1 MEGLTASTTRLFPK
15 DAAIFRQSGQGR
27 FIVIRGPDRGE
38 SLVVDQNPI
47 AIGSD
52 PSAEVQ
58 LSDPTISRRHLA
70 VTLAENGVIVRD
82 LGSTNGSFV
91 GGARFQELLLGFGDE
106 IQIGQTLL
114 KYLPDEE
121 HVEVAPAASDRFGNM
136 LGRDPKMRQVF
147 GLLEDVAASEATVLL
162 EGETGTGKELL
173 AEEIHR
179 HSTRGNKPFVVFD
192 CAAQPK
198 DLIESALFGHV
209 RGAFTS
215 AVADREGA
223 FVEADGGTLFL
234 DEVGELSLDTQPA
247 LLRALDKHTI
257 RAMGG
262 TGQRMVSV
270 RVVAATN
277 RDLRAEMATRRFR
290 EDLYYRLAVIRIVVP
305 PLRERPADVA
315 PLVQSFIETYAKP
328 PGFSVRQPDLA
339 RLARLPWPG
348 NVRQLRNVIE
358 HACAVSH
365 GAELDLADFLAS
377 VSAAAPGI
385 GAIALDKPFKEAKAT
400 VVEEFERVYL
410 KALLERHGGNLSAA
424 SRTADLD
431 RKHLRELLR
440 KHGLREGTE

>member
-1 MEGLTASTTRLFPK
+1 VF
-15 DAAIFRQSGQGR
+15 
-27 FIVIRGPDRGE
+27 
-38 SLVVDQNPI
+38 
-47 AIGSD
+47 
-52 PSAEVQ
+52 
-58 LSDPTISRRHLA
+58 
-70 VTLAENGVIVRD
+70 VRD

-91 GGARFQELLLGFGDE
+91 GGARFQELLLGFGSE

-121 HVEVAPAASDRFGNM
+121 HVDVVPAASERFGNM
-136 LGRDPKMRQVF
+136 LGSDPKMRQVF
-147 GLLEDVAASEATVLL
+147 SLLEDVAHTEATVLL

-179 HSTRGNKPFVVFD
+179 HSARADKPFVVFD

-209 RGAFTS
+209 RGAFTG
-215 AVADREGA
+215 AVSDRKGA
-223 FVEADGGTLFL
+223 FVEAEGGTLFL
-234 DEVGELSLDTQPA
+234 DEIGELALDMQPV
-247 LLRALDKHTI
+247 LLRALDKRTI
-257 RAMGG
+257 RPVGG

-277 RDLRAEMATRRFR
+277 RDLRAEMATKRFR
-290 EDLYYRLAVIRIVVP
+290 EDLYYRLAVIRIHVP
-305 PLRERPADVA
+305 PLRERPADFA
-315 PLVQSFIETYAKP
+315 LLVQHFVESYARP
-328 PGFSVRQPDLA
+328 PGLVARAEDVE

-365 GAELDLADFLAS
+365 GEELDLAEFLA
-377 VSAAAPGI
+377 AALAPPPAL
-385 GAIALDKPFKEAKAT
+385 GAIALDVPFKEAKAR

-410 KALLERHGGNLSAA
+410 RALLERHGGNLSAA
-424 SRTADLD
+424 SRSADLD

-440 KHGLREGTE
+440 KHGLREETD

>member
-1 MEGLTASTTRLFPK
+1 MEHLSSPITRLIPK
-15 DAAIFRQSGQGR
+15 DAAIFRQSGRGR
-27 FIVIRGPDRGE
+27 FVVIRGPDRGE
-38 SLVVDQNPI
+38 SLLVGQSPI
-47 AIGSD
+47 ILGSG
-52 PSAEVQ
+52 SASDVR
-58 LSDPTISRRHLA
+58 LSDPTISRRHLS
-70 VTLAENGVIVRD
+70 VCSSQSGVMVRD

-91 GGARFQELLLGFGDE
+91 GGARFQEVLLGFGSE

-121 HVEVAPAASDRFGNM
+121 HVDVAPAASERFGDM

-179 HSTRGNKPFVVFD
+179 HSGRSGKPFVVFD

-209 RGAFTS
+209 RGAFTG
-215 AVADREGA
+215 AVADRKGA

-234 DEVGELSLDTQPA
+234 DEIGELALDMQPS
-247 LLRALDKHTI
+247 LLRALDKRTV
-257 RAMGG
+257 RPVGG
-262 TGQRMVSV
+262 SAQRTVSV

-277 RDLRAEMATRRFR
+277 RDLRAEMATKRFR
-290 EDLYYRLAVIRIVVP
+290 EDLYYRLAVVRIAVP

-315 PLVQSFIETYAKP
+315 LLAQHFAQTYAKP
-328 PGFSVRQPDLA
+328 PGLSLRGQDVDQ
-339 RLARLPWPG
+339 LARLPWPG

-365 GAELDLADFLAS
+365 GSELDLSEFLAS
-377 VSAAAPGI
+377 AFAPPPGI
-385 GAIALDKPFKEAKAT
+385 SAIELDRPFKEAKAR

-424 SRTADLD
+424 ARVAEVD

-440 KHGLREGTE
+440 KHGLREETE